1 MENFAPE
8 RIFNADD
15 LKGLINAM
23 LNGTIEYGDDE
34 ANRVWDQIYKLYEHD
49 SITGSEYDYLMRY
62 ATEL

>member
-8 RIFNADD
+8 KIFNAGD

-49 SITGSEYDYLMRY
+49 FITGSEYDYLMRY